1 MDKSEIIEIL
11 HDWNYWDK
19 EPPATVKREQYDEKI
34 ARFMHQDEVVV
45 IKGVR
50 RCGKS
55 TLMLNQIKALLAQ
68 GVKAKEILFVNLED
82 PRFLNHLSL
91 ELLQMI
97 KEVYEEY
104 LIPESKAYI
113 FLDEIQNIPHWEKWV
128 NKEVELK
135 KSYVTITGSNSSLL
149 SSEIASVLS
158 GRYVSID
165 VYPLSFKEFLIFK
178 GIDVASKLDL
188 VSKKIELSRAYE
200 SFLKDGGFPKVVDY
214 EESDKKELLIT
225 YKNSILLRD
234 IVARFR
240 LKNFTIL
247 EDIAAFLLA
256 NSPIMQSMTKLKNN
270 FSISFDMAS
279 DYVDYLKK
287 AYMIFEVNKFD
298 YSLKKQQVNEKK
310 YYSIDLG
317 LSNLMRVPNREFRG
331 ADLESI
337 VFLELLRRGYDL
349 YYYKTSNDLE
359 IDFVVSKENK
369 IIQLIQVSKS
379 LKEIKTMQKEIAP
392 FHKAAKELQLEDVS
406 FLIISEDSTMSLK
419 EEGVKIINI
428 KEWCLIRDTYNA
440 DVIYQLKI

>member
-11 HDWNYWDK
+11 YDWNYWDK
-19 EPPATVKREQYDEKI
+19 ELPATVKREQYDEKI
-34 ARFMHQDEVVV
+34 ARFIHQDEIVV

-68 GVKAKEILFVNLED
+68 GIKPNEILFVNLED
-82 PRFLNHLSL
+82 PRFLNHLSV
-91 ELLQMI
+91 ELLQII

-104 LIPESKAYI
+104 LIPNSKSYI

-135 KSYVTITGSNSSLL
+135 KSYITITGSNSLLL

-158 GRYVSID
+158 GRYISIN
-165 VYPLSFKEFLIFK
+165 VYPLSFKEFLDFK
-178 GIDVASKLDL
+178 GILVSSKLDL
-188 VSKKIELSRAYE
+188 VSKKIELNRAFE

-214 EESDKKELLIT
+214 QESDKKELLIT

-234 IVARFR
+234 IVARFK

-256 NSPIMQSMTKLKNN
+256 NSGIIQSITKLKNN
-270 FSISFDMAS
+270 FSISHDMAS

-287 AYMIFEVNKFD
+287 AYMVFEVNKFNF
-298 YSLKKQQVNEKK
+298 SLKKQRVNEKK

-317 LSNLMRVPNREFRG
+317 LSNLMRVPNKEFRG
-331 ADLESI
+331 ADLETI
-337 VFLELLRRGYDL
+337 VFIELLRRGYQV

-359 IDFVVSKENK
+359 IDFIVEKENK
-369 IIQLIQVSKS
+369 IIQLIQVTKS
-379 LKEIKTMQKEIAP
+379 LKEIKTLQREIAP
-392 FHKAAKELQLEDVS
+392 FQKTTKELQLENVS
-406 FLIISEDSTMSLK
+406 YLIISEDSTMTLK
-419 EEGVKIINI
+419 EEGIEVINI
-428 KEWCLIRDTYNA
+428 KEWCLANESKY
-440 DVIYQLKI
+440 VK